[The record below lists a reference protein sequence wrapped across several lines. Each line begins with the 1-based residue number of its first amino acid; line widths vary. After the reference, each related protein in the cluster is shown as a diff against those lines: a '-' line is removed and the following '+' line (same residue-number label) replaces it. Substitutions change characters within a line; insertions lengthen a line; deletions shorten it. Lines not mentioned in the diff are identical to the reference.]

1 MRSWLVRSAMDDH
14 QGVLRGVVSLS
25 LVFFGVGGDLAAL
38 LVEPPSEEA
47 PESLRFMAL
56 SARVRGGGLVLRFV
70 LCGGL
75 SRLGESLVRALF

>member
-1 MRSWLVRSAMDDH
+1 MLRSWLVRSAMDDH

-56 SARVRGGGLVLRFV
+56 SARGGVRGGGP
-70 LCGGL
+70 
-75 SRLGESLVRALF
+75 LGTRAAGRWRQWGRPGTR

>member
-1 MRSWLVRSAMDDH
+1 MDDH

-56 SARVRGGGLVLRFV
+56 SARGGVRGGGLVLRFV